1 MSELDRALSGG
12 VIVAYNASNGSLGPS
27 GASGFAKTIMPDETL
42 MVNMST
48 HMIPGGGRWI
58 SNVTGIEVMPVP
70 EPGTLLLLFLGVG
83 TLTGLRRRFQR

>member
-42 MVNMST
+42 MVNAMQV
-48 HMIPGGGRWI
+48 IPGGGRWI
-58 SNVTGIEVMPVP
+58 SNLTGIEVVPVP